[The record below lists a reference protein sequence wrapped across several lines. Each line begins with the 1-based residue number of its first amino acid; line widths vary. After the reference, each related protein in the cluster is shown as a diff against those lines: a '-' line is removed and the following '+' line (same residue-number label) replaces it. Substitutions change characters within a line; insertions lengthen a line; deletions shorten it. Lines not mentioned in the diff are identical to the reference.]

1 VGQDRPNV
9 IGNPYVRNTNTL
21 VWLNAGAFVPN
32 GPGTYGNAGY
42 NSLKAPGFFGMD
54 SNLTRFFKVRER
66 QRFELRFEFFNVL
79 NHVNF
84 NAPVANFHS
93 STFGLIQSAG
103 DPRILQFALKYSF

>member
-1 VGQDRPNV
+1 
-9 IGNPYVRNTNTL
+9 
-21 VWLNAGAFVPN
+21 
-32 GPGTYGNAGY
+32 
-42 NSLKAPGFFGMD
+42 MD

-84 NAPVANFHS
+84 NAPVANLHS
-93 STFGLIQSAG
+93 PTFGIIQSAG